1 MKAIQSFVVDGAQL
15 RVFGDAIN
23 PLFVAVDICKAV
35 GIKNPSDALKSLAV
49 FERTKIILKDDLGRN
64 QETNCV
70 NESGLYTLILRS
82 RDAVKEGT
90 PAYRF
95 RLKVTSE
102 ILPAIRR
109 TGKYETPDFN
119 TAKITEYQQ
128 WELQKAVAKRAKN
141 TAVHYHTIYRAIYNR
156 FQIPRYTELKQRDFE
171 DCIAF
176 IEDVDLT
183 VPTAEPAKPA
193 EPELPLEK
201 KGGIYLTD
209 GEADGMVA
217 TIYYFRHLFRPIFG
231 TTYQFLR
238 AVNSPMQKEFY
249 DAVHEIGLA
258 TLAVQQTL
266 ARHGHDIKK
275 DESYQNLASHRDPD
289 QGSYFKATDINT
301 NY

>member
-1 MKAIQSFVVDGAQL
+1 MSIVQFSFGTEKVRTL
-15 RVFGDAIN
+15 GDALN
-23 PLFVAVDICKAV
+23 PLFVASDVSNILGYGSTKDATRILDDDEKTAV
-35 GIKNPSDALKSLAV
+35 IIDTTGGKQTMTAV
-49 FERTKIILKDDLGRN
+49 T
-64 QETNCV
+64 
-70 NESGLYTLILRS
+70 ESGLYALVLKS
-82 RDAVKEGT
+82 RRPEAK
-90 PAYRF
+90 RF
-95 RLKVTSE
+95 RKWVTSE
-102 ILPAIRR
+102 VLPAIRR
-109 TGKYETPDFN
+109 NGKYETPDFN

-201 KGGIYLTD
+201 KGGVYLTD
-209 GEADGMVA
+209 READGMVA
-217 TIYYFRHLFRPIFG
+217 TICYFRHLFRPIFD

-238 AVNSPMQKEFY
+238 AVNSPMQKEYY
-249 DAVHEIGLA
+249 DAAHEIGLA
-258 TLAVQQTL
+258 TLSVQQTL
-266 ARHGHDIKK
+266 AKHGHDVKQCQTYK
-275 DESYQNLASHRDPD
+275 YVASHRDPD

>member
-1 MKAIQSFVVDGAQL
+1 MDDLNSV
-15 RVFGDAIN
+15 
-23 PLFVAVDICKAV
+23 VAVRD
-35 GIKNPSDALKSLAV
+35 GIVTTLSTDVATV
-49 FERTKIILKDDLGRN
+49 FEKQHKDVIRAIENLSADLPEARKRNFALTFEIKQLGNVERKTPVYRLTRDGFMILAMG
-64 QETNCV
+64 
-70 NESGLYTLILRS
+70 
-82 RDAVKEGT
+82 
-90 PAYRF
+90 F
-95 RLKVTSE
+95 
-102 ILPAIRR
+102 
-109 TGKYETPDFN
+109 TGKKAMEFKWAYIDAFN
-119 TAKITEYQQ
+119 AMEKKLREGGERSGKITEYQQ

-141 TAVHYHTIYRAIYNR
+141 TAAHYQTIYHAIYNR

-193 EPELPLEK
+193 ELELPLEK
-201 KGGIYLTD
+201 KGGVYLTD
-209 GEADGMVA
+209 SEADGFASTV
-217 TIYYFRHLFRPIFG
+217 YYFRHLFRPVFG

-289 QGSYFKATDINT
+289 QNSYFKATDIST
-301 NY
+301 TY

>member
-1 MKAIQSFVVDGAQL
+1 MGFTGERAQAFKWQYIDAFNAMEKKL
-15 RVFGDAIN
+15 REG
-23 PLFVAVDICKAV
+23 
-35 GIKNPSDALKSLAV
+35 G
-49 FERTKIILKDDLGRN
+49 ER
-64 QETNCV
+64 
-70 NESGLYTLILRS
+70 SG
-82 RDAVKEGT
+82 
-90 PAYRF
+90 
-95 RLKVTSE
+95 
-102 ILPAIRR
+102 
-109 TGKYETPDFN
+109 
-119 TAKITEYQQ
+119 KITEYQQ

-141 TAVHYHTIYRAIYNR
+141 TAAHYQTIYHAIYNR

-183 VPTAEPAKPA
+183 VPTAEPVKPV
-193 EPELPLEK
+193 EPELPLER
-201 KGGIYLTD
+201 KGGVYLTD
-209 GEADGMVA
+209 SEADGMVA

-289 QGSYFKATDINT
+289 QNSYFKATDIST
-301 NY
+301 TY

>member
-1 MKAIQSFVVDGAQL
+1 MANAVFNFESAQIRTL
-15 RVFGDAIN
+15 GTPET
-23 PLFVAVDICKAV
+23 PLFVANDITSALGFRNKTTALQDNVYPEDITKAL
-35 GIKNPSDALKSLAV
+35 I
-49 FERTKIILKDDLGRN
+49 ETKGGK
-64 QETNCV
+64 QTVNCV
-70 NESGLYTLILRS
+70 NESGLYALIFGSKLES
-82 RDAVKEGT
+82 AK
-90 PAYRF
+90 RF
-95 RLKVTSE
+95 KRWVTSE
-102 ILPAIRR
+102 VLPAIRR
-109 TGKYETPDFN
+109 NGKYETPDFN

-141 TAVHYHTIYRAIYNR
+141 TAAHYQTIYRAIYNR

-183 VPTAEPAKPA
+183 VPTAEPVKPA

-201 KGGIYLTD
+201 KGGVYLT
-209 GEADGMVA
+209 GKEADGFASTV
-217 TIYYFRHLFRPIFG
+217 YYFRHLFRPVFG

-289 QGSYFKATDINT
+289 QNSYFKATDIST

>member
-15 RVFGDAIN
+15 RVFGDNVN
-23 PLFVAVDICKAV
+23 PLFVAADICRAV
-35 GIKNPSDALKSLAV
+35 GIKNPSDALKSLAS
-49 FERTKIILKDDLGRN
+49 FEINKIVIKDNLGR
-64 QETNCV
+64 EHATNCV

-109 TGKYETPDFN
+109 NGKYETPDFN

-141 TAVHYHTIYRAIYNR
+141 TAAHYQTIYHAIYNR

-201 KGGIYLTD
+201 KGGVYLTD
-209 GEADGMVA
+209 SEADGMVA
-217 TIYYFRHLFRPIFG
+217 TICYFRHLFRPIFD

-238 AVNSPMQKEFY
+238 AVNSPMQKEY
-249 DAVHEIGLA
+249 YNAAHEIGLA
-258 TLAVQQTL
+258 TLSVQQTL
-266 ARHGHDIKK
+266 ARHGHDVKQCQTYK
-275 DESYQNLASHRDPD
+275 HVASHRDPD